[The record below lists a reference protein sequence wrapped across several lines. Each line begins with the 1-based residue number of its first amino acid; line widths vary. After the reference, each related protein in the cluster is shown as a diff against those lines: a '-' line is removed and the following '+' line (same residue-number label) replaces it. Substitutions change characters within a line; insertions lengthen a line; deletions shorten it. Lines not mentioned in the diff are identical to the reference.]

1 MKSIIEVIDSN
12 QTVVICGST
21 GCGKTTQVPQFIL
34 DALTLRRQGGRCNVI
49 CTQPQ
54 RISAIDVATRVAAER
69 LEAVGGSSGFQIMME
84 SKRSRTTKLL
94 FCTTGTLLHFLE
106 KDPLLRG
113 TSHVVVDEVDERSLE
128 TDFLLMQVLR
138 DLVKSRPDFKVILLS
153 ATINHAPLLSDYF
166 GGLSVCPVLEIQ
178 GRSFPVV

>member
-34 DALTLRRQGGRCNVI
+34 DALTLRRQGGRCNII

-106 KDPLLRG
+106 KDPLLRE

-138 DLVKSRPDFKVILLS
+138 DLVKSRPV
-153 ATINHAPLLSDYF
+153 PLH
-166 GGLSVCPVLEIQ
+166 G
-178 GRSFPVV
+178 GRSTGVAPRGTLHGGVADIFYTDMRSILMVLLAF